1 MAVAVRPSTQE
12 SEPISHA
19 PPKRRWMHG
28 LGRLLTYFVLILG
41 LSMTLVPFVWMILS
55 SLKTATEV
63 RRTPPTFFPENPTL
77 DNYEKLLTSP
87 DLPLLRFY
95 GNSTFV
101 AVANTLT
108 TLFTS
113 AVLGYLFTK
122 FEFRGKQLLFGF
134 FLLTMIIPSQVTM
147 IPGYLIL
154 LRLGL
159 TNSLWGLVLPSFLDA
174 FGIFM
179 MRQFVE
185 TIPSELLDAAR
196 IDGASEWQIF
206 FRIVL
211 PQLGAP
217 LATLGTLHFMGVWN
231 AYLWPMVVIT
241 IKDRRTLP
249 VILTWYSNAHTNQ
262 QNLVMAAS
270 VLVIIPIL
278 FVYFLFQ
285 RWIVRGFA
293 HTGFK

>member
-1 MAVAVRPSTQE
+1 METTVRARATAVPQARKRP
-12 SEPISHA
+12 PIL
-19 PPKRRWMHG
+19 PG
-28 LGRLLTYFVLILG
+28 LGRFLTYLVLILG
-41 LSMTLVPFVWMILS
+41 LSVTLVPFAWMIS
-55 SLKTATEV
+55 SSFKTATEI
-63 RRTPPTFFPENPTL
+63 RRTPPTFFPEKPTL
-77 DNYEKLLTSP
+77 ENYQRLLTSKE
-87 DLPLLRFY
+87 LPLLRFY
-95 GNSTFV
+95 GNSAFV
-101 AVANTLT
+101 AFANTLS

-113 AVLGYLFTK
+113 ALVGYLLVK
-122 FEFRGKQLLFGF
+122 FRFPGKQALFGF
-134 FLLTMIIPSQVTM
+134 FLLTMMIPSQLTM

-159 TNSLWGLVLPSFLDA
+159 TNNLWGLVLPSFLDA

-179 MRQFVE
+179 MRQFIE

-211 PQLGAP
+211 PQLGAS

-241 IKDRRTLP
+241 LKDRRTLP
-249 VILTWYSNAHTNQ
+249 VILTWYSTAHANQ
-262 QNLVMAAS
+262 QNMVMAAS
-270 VLVIIPIL
+270 VLVIVPIL
-278 FVYFLFQ
+278 IIYFFFQ